1 MPPKKRRKDVRL
13 LVVDDHRLVRGGFCS
28 LLSAIPFVEA
38 VQEASDGREAIAQ
51 IQRFSPDIVFMDIAM
66 PNLNGLDALAR
77 IKKDFPE
84 IKVVIVS
91 MHADEEYIV
100 QALRSGASGYVL
112 KEAPVAELELALKS
126 VARGEIFL
134 GPSISR
140 TVISNYLKGAAATQS
155 SFQQLTDRQ
164 REILQG
170 IAEGKTTKA
179 IAYDLNISAK
189 TVETHRSNLMERLQ
203 IYDIAGLVR
212 YAIRSG
218 LISSSR

>member
-1 MPPKKRRKDVRL
+1 VPPKKRRKDVRL